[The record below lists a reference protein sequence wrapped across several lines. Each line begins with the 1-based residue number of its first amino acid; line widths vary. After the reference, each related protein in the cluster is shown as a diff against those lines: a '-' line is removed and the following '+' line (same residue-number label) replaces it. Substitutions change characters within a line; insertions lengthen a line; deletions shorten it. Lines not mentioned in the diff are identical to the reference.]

1 MSTFNLSDSCMT
13 GYINNTLAT
22 AFMSNV
28 NIKEDF
34 KDLIEKGYNITQ
46 CRWHL
51 FCWFWCKFC
60 RWTLL
65 VCSYRPIREMLYV
78 HWMCIVYFSYKDY
91 RSDEDQSLTSQFWL
105 ILALRFAFV
114 ILFEVQ
120 ILQLFNLT
128 LFYCMYLLTLALL
141 CSFLVKHCLRSSV
154 LLSLLSM

>member
-1 MSTFNLSDSCMT
+1 MNFIGLFIQANKGNALCA
-13 GYINNTLAT
+13 L
-22 AFMSNV
+22 NV
-28 NIKEDF
+28 YCVF
-34 KDLIEKGYNITQ
+34 Y
-46 CRWHL
+46 
-51 FCWFWCKFC
+51 
-60 RWTLL
+60 
-65 VCSYRPIREMLYV
+65 
-78 HWMCIVYFSYKDY
+78 SYKDY